1 MEIGPKSNNVTVWTP
16 YDALYP
22 QFDSSW
28 RHGVAKAW
36 ADHESWVCT
45 LPEIRNDPWVV
56 GLRDYILHCRK
67 FGPDGCLDKRL
78 WPYRYVMAWHDGGNL
93 NQIRFRLEALLL
105 TGAPFDVISMDL
117 AGGELPPEIF
127 QLYEKVFFNVRKKDG
142 RLHDSSFI
150 RMNAALPNGV
160 ALDRNTP
167 NDVLWKYIGM
177 RYGYTGLVWQ
187 WGMPEPHGKLENDTM
202 IMDEL
207 WRTAQAI
214 MMESV
219 LRRTINNFDLN
230 HNLGQYIDY
239 QRMRHETG
247 KASNKENQAEQV
259 LLKVLQQFAP
269 KMLEASAEVDK
280 QGERTVAIRNRL
292 AAQENVAQQ
301 VIPDF
306 GKDIGLIGIDNFI
319 KQRFTDAAL
328 KK

>member
-1 MEIGPKSNNVTVWTP
+1 MEIGNKTNNVVVWTP

-28 RHGVAKAW
+28 RHGVAKGMVDNANW
-36 ADHESWVCT
+36 MCT
-45 LPEIRNDPWVV
+45 MPEISKDPWVRD
-56 GLRDYILHCRK
+56 LRDYLGQCRK
-67 FGPDGCLDKRL
+67 LGPDGCLDKRL
-78 WPYRYVMAWHDGGNL
+78 WPYRYIMAWHDSGNL

-117 AGGELPPEIF
+117 AGGELPPQLF
-127 QLYEKVFFNVRKKDG
+127 QLYERIFFNVRNKDG

-150 RMNAALPNGV
+150 RMNAALPGGQ

-167 NDVLWKYIGM
+167 EDVLWKYIGM
-177 RYGYTGLVWQ
+177 RYGYTGLVWY
-187 WGMPEPHGKLENDTM
+187 WGMPEPHGKLENDTLV
-202 IMDEL
+202 MDEL

-247 KASNKENQAEQV
+247 KSSQKENQAERLLLQV
-259 LLKVLQQFAP
+259 LQKFAP
-269 KMLEASAEVDK
+269 TMLKASAEIDK
-280 QGERTVAIRNRL
+280 QHERTEAIRNRL
-292 AAQENVAQQ
+292 AAQANVAQQ

-306 GKDIGLIGIDNFI
+306 GKDVGLIGIDNYI
-319 KQRFTDAAL
+319 KQHFKDADL
-328 KK
+328 QK